1 MKNSSIVCKKEG
13 VTMKPNIN
21 LMLMDT
27 LMCWDPLGYG
37 EDAYETE
44 RVDVIQ
50 AVHELNDEKALAI
63 KIQKIYEFSFEEMI
77 SMDECENKAIELLQ
91 IKNSEDACSI

>member
-1 MKNSSIVCKKEG
+1 
-13 VTMKPNIN
+13 MKPNVN

-63 KIQKIYEFSFEEMI
+63 KIQQIYEFSFEELI
-77 SMDECENKAIELLQ
+77 SMDECEKKAIELLQ